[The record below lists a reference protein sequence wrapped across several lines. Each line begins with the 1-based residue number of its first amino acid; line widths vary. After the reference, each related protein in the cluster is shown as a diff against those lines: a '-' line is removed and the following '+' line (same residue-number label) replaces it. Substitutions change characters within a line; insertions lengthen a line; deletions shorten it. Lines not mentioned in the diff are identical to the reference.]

1 MSFDTIYYEQ
11 EGPLAKLTF
20 NRPDKLNSMTAAM
33 HAEVREAFDQIETAG
48 TRALIITGEGRGFCA
63 GQDLADLDLS
73 GEVDLSYTLESDFN
87 PLVRRIY
94 QAEFPSVCAVNGIA
108 AGAGANIALACDIVI
123 AARSASFLQAFT
135 RIGLMPDA
143 GGTWSMTRLA
153 GPARAKGMSLLA
165 EPVSAEQA
173 ESWGLIWK
181 VVDDE
186 ALQEEASAAASR
198 LVAGPTKAYRLARE
212 AINAAGMNSLAQQL
226 ELETKGQGTLARSAD
241 FREGVNAFLEKRK
254 PVFKGS

>member
-1 MSFDTIYYEQ
+1 MAYETILYEQ
-11 EGPLAKLTF
+11 DGPLATLTF
-20 NRPDKLNSMTAAM
+20 NRPDKLNSMTASM
-33 HAEVREAFDQIETAG
+33 HAEIRDAFAQIEECG
-48 TRALIITGEGRGFCA
+48 TRALIVTGAGRGFCA

-73 GEVDLSYTLESDFN
+73 GEIDLSYTLESDFN

-94 QAEFPSVCAVNGIA
+94 NAEFPTVCAVNGVA
-108 AGAGANIALACDIVI
+108 AGAGANVALACDIVV
-123 AARSASFLQAFT
+123 AARSASFLQAFA

-165 EPVSAEQA
+165 DPISAEQA
-173 ESWGLIWK
+173 ESWGMIWK

-186 ALQEEASAAASR
+186 ALQAEALAIAAK
-198 LVAGPTKAYRLARE
+198 LVAGPTMAYRLARE
-212 AINAAGMNSLAQQL
+212 AVNDAGVNTLDQQL
-226 ELETKGQGTLARSAD
+226 ELETKGQGSLAKSDD

-254 PVFKGS
+254 PEFRGS